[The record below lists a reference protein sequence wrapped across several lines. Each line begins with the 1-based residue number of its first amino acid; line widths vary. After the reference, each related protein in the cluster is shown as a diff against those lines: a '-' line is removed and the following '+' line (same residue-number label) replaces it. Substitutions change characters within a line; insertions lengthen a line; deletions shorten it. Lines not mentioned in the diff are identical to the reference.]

1 MLERL
6 SQWYQRHFSD
16 PQVVILAMF
25 LLLGLVAVMMFGRM
39 LTPVVASLIIA
50 YLLEGGVQRLGR
62 FGLPRLVSVISVFT
76 AFMAALFFILFGVV
90 PMLTRQVA
98 VMVQQLPG
106 YISDAQ
112 DWLATLPERYP
123 QIVAPAQPEPDIV
136 ADRELGTLLHDVCD
150 RIEEEGADG
159 EFVSTIADSVA
170 AAGTDVEEPSRTAF
184 HEMVQGL
191 CDFLRPIRGLDE
203 SAVALPATAVEN
215 GSRLAD
221 EGEHQMALISE
232 EQLSRMLDNLG
243 AELVNYGATLVSLS
257 GVMGVVALL
266 IFLVLMPVLVFFF
279 LKDKEVLSNWVRS
292 YLPRDRALVASVWQE
307 VDAQIGNYVRGKVL
321 EILIVW
327 VVTYAVFFW
336 LGLPFAML
344 LSMLV
349 GFSVIIPYIGAAV
362 VTIPVA
368 LVALVTFGASANFWY
383 VMIAYAIIQALDGN
397 VLVPVLFSEVV
408 NLHPVAIII
417 AVLVFGGIWGFWGV
431 FFAIPLATL
440 VNAVLRAWPRARR
453 DEEAAQSDVGAAG

>member
-1 MLERL
+1 MFERI

-16 PQVVILAMF
+16 PQVVILALF
-25 LLLGLVAVMMFGRM
+25 LVLGVVAVMMFGRM

-50 YLLEGGVQRLGR
+50 YLLEGGVQRLQR
-62 FGLPRLVSVISVFT
+62 IGLPRLASVISVFA
-76 AFMAALFFILFGVV
+76 AFLAALFFLIFGVL
-90 PMLTRQVA
+90 PMLTRQLA
-98 VMVQQLPG
+98 VIVQQLPG

-123 QIVAPAQPEPDIV
+123 QIVAPADPGNVEGLEVFANDQLMG
-136 ADRELGTLLHDVCD
+136 A
-150 RIEEEGADG
+150 EEAE
-159 EFVSTIADSVA
+159 
-170 AAGTDVEEPSRTAF
+170 R
-184 HEMVQGL
+184 QL
-191 CDFLRPIRGLDE
+191 
-203 SAVALPATAVEN
+203 
-215 GSRLAD
+215 
-221 EGEHQMALISE
+221 ALISE

-243 AELVNYGATLVSLS
+243 TDLVNYGATLVSLS
-257 GVMGVVALL
+257 GVMGVVSLL

-279 LKDKEVLSNWVRS
+279 LKDKHVLIDWIRS

-327 VVTYAVFFW
+327 VVTYAVFT
-336 LGLPFAML
+336 LLNLPFAML

-349 GFSVIIPYIGAAV
+349 GLSVIIPYIGAAV
-362 VTIPVA
+362 VTLPVA
-368 LVALVTFGASANFWY
+368 LVALVTFGLTASFWY

-397 VLVPVLFSEVV
+397 VLVPILFSEVV

-440 VNAVLRAWPRARR
+440 VNAVLRAWPRARQG
-453 DEEAAQSDVGAAG
+453 DEPTVPDVATSQ